1 MNEIAIIE
9 NNKPLMLSSII
20 EKYGLD
26 PAKTKLARH
35 SGNECK
41 VCYEKG
47 FIEGYQAIQSEP
59 VFEKCTHV
67 LSFIGRSGTTASF
80 LGLYRVDKEY
90 KNEDFL
96 RFMPEGYPYPKQYEV
111 DDYYYK
117 LTKLPLMSDLEG
129 KLVIEWGLSTQKWH
143 QWAKNDKEILSY
155 TPEVEFFEDS
165 TGKSI
170 TATTYERN
178 NKARNKCLDKFGH
191 RCKVCGFS
199 SEEVYG
205 KSFKNKIEV
214 HHIDPISAQEGKHP
228 INPETDLIPVCPNCH
243 TMLHTKVNGRYF
255 TWQELKK
262 IVDKT
267 RNKYDL

>member
-1 MNEIAIIE
+1 MNGIAIIE
-9 NNKPLMLSSII
+9 NNKTLMLSSII
-20 EKYGLD
+20 EEYGLD

-35 SGNECK
+35 SGEECK

-47 FIEGYQAIQSEP
+47 YIEGYQAIQSEP

-90 KNEDFL
+90 KHEDFI

-111 DDYYYK
+111 DNYYYK

-129 KLVIEWGLSTQKWH
+129 KLEIEWGLSTQKWH

-165 TGKSI
+165 TGKRI
-170 TATTYERN
+170 TATIYERN
-178 NKARNKCLDKFGH
+178 NKARNKCLDTFGY
-191 RCKVCGFS
+191 RCKVCDFS

-205 KSFKNKIEV
+205 DSFKNIIEV
-214 HHIDPISAQEGKHP
+214 HHIDPISAQDGKHP

-243 TMLHTKVNGRYF
+243 TMLHTKVNGRYL

-262 IVDKT
+262 IVDER
-267 RNKYDL
+267 RNKSDL